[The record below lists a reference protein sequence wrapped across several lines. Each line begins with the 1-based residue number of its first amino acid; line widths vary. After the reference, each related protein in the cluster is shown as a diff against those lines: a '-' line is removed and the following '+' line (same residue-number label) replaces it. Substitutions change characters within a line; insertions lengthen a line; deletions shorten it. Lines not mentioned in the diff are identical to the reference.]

1 MTTQSSDH
9 LSRSEDDNEEVKSK
23 LIQNDTKPYYGTVP

>member
-9 LSRSEDDNEEVKSK
+9 LSHSEDDNVKVKSK
-23 LIQNDTKPYYGTVP
+23 LLQNGTKQYGIVP